1 MDDMI
6 KDISA
11 EIDYILNVRWDYD
24 YVKYIGK
31 FYKCFGPFYSVF
43 SLEVI

>member
-31 FYKCFGPFYSVF
+31 WLKILISYNTK
-43 SLEVI
+43 I

>member
-11 EIDYILNVRWDYD
+11 EIDYILDVRWDYD
-24 YVKYIGK
+24 SVKYIGK
-31 FYKCFGPFYSVF
+31 WFKKLISHSTKF
-43 SLEVI
+43 

>member
-31 FYKCFGPFYSVF
+31 WFKTLISHNTKF
-43 SLEVI
+43 